1 MLIFKQNIF
10 DCKFTV
16 KDTHIKTMRPKEGA
30 VLKITDLNGTIATI
44 KILNYD
50 FKTGLGQYS
59 IIDNNKQEMH
69 KDQVLIQS
77 IIDKNYLDKLCEII
91 PINNITKLVLVE
103 SDYSNVPNVNLERLN
118 LILTRSCEQC
128 ENPYLPSIELITKTK
143 LTQYLKN
150 NNIEATILELPSK
163 NNQSLSTKHSTI
175 AVGPEGGFSPD
186 EVEFFINSNYPF
198 YSLKCNVLPSWLVGF
213 SYFGDN

>member
-16 KDTHIKTMRPKEGA
+16 NDSHIKTMRPKEGA
-30 VLKITDLNGTIATI
+30 VLEITDLNGTIATI

-50 FKTGLGQYS
+50 FKTGLGQYL
-59 IIDNNKQEMH
+59 IIDNNKHEMH

-128 ENPYLPSIELITKTK
+128 ENPYLPVIELITKTK
-143 LTQYLKN
+143 LTQYLKI

-163 NNQSLSTKHSTI
+163 NNQALSTKLSTI
-175 AVGPEGGFSPD
+175 VAGPEGGFSPE
-186 EVEFFINSNYPF
+186 EVEFFINGNYPF
-198 YSLKCNVLPSWLVGF
+198 YSLKCNVLPAWLAGYT
-213 SYFGDN
+213 YFTMN